1 MQHNEKA
8 KLKIQEDPW
17 DNYLYYDS
25 RYMLPL
31 ICHAKSLSIEQQVI
45 VCLFLQLTARDQ
57 TISQFK
63 SSSSKLVNDLI
74 EYVDKT
80 EDDEEMSL
88 LARKNLE
95 IQKSTSSDYS

>member
-1 MQHNEKA
+1 
-8 KLKIQEDPW
+8 
-17 DNYLYYDS
+17 
-25 RYMLPL
+25 MLPL

-88 LARKNLE
+88 LARVK
-95 IQKSTSSDYS
+95 